1 MNKPVEITNGE
12 WSQITNNLQNNTRE
26 ILEHEERLNRH
37 SKEITALKQET
48 SKLPYA
54 IEKAVSAG
62 MEKVL
67 TKVLEHDRKFQ
78 SLETQKIE
86 QRAIKAEKELEAQK
100 ERKRYYRKIIT
111 QAIIGCFITSIV
123 GGVLSF
129 YVAVFLNN
137 L

>member
-12 WSQITNNLQNNTRE
+12 WAQVTNNLQNNTRE
-26 ILEHEERLNRH
+26 IIEHEERLNRH

-54 IEKAVSAG
+54 IEKAVSSG

-123 GGVLSF
+123 GGILSF

>member
-1 MNKPVEITNGE
+1 MDQPVKITNGE
-12 WSQITNNLQNNTRE
+12 WAQVTNNLQNNTRE
-26 ILEHEERLNRH
+26 IIEHEDRLNRH
-37 SKEITALKQET
+37 SKEINALKQET

>member
-12 WSQITNNLQNNTRE
+12 WAQVTNNLQNNTRE

-54 IEKAVSAG
+54 IEKAVSSG

-123 GGVLSF
+123 GSILSF

>member
-1 MNKPVEITNGE
+1 MNKPVEITNGD
-12 WSQITNNLQNNTRE
+12 WAQVTNNLQNNTRE

-54 IEKAVSAG
+54 IEKAVSSG

-123 GGVLSF
+123 GGILSF

>member
-12 WSQITNNLQNNTRE
+12 WAQVTNNLKNNTRE
-26 ILEHEERLNRH
+26 ILEHEERLNHH

-100 ERKRYYRKIIT
+100 ERKRYYRKIIA

-123 GGVLSF
+123 GGILSF

>member
-12 WSQITNNLQNNTRE
+12 WAQVTNNLQNNTRE

-54 IEKAVSAG
+54 IEKAVSSG

-123 GGVLSF
+123 GGILSF

>member
-12 WSQITNNLQNNTRE
+12 WAQVTNNLQNNTRE
-26 ILEHEERLNRH
+26 IIEHEDRLNRH
-37 SKEITALKQET
+37 SKEISALKQET

-54 IEKAVSAG
+54 IEKAVSSG

-123 GGVLSF
+123 GGILSF

>member
-12 WSQITNNLQNNTRE
+12 WAQITNNLQNNTRE
-26 ILEHEERLNRH
+26 IIEHEDRLNRH

-54 IEKAVSAG
+54 IEKAVSSG

-100 ERKRYYRKIIT
+100 ERKRYYRKVIT

-123 GGVLSF
+123 GGILSF

>member
-26 ILEHEERLNRH
+26 IIEHEDRLNRH
-37 SKEITALKQET
+37 SKEINALKQET

-54 IEKAVSAG
+54 IEKAVASG

-123 GGVLSF
+123 GGFLSF

>member
-1 MNKPVEITNGE
+1 MNKPVEISNGE
-12 WSQITNNLQNNTRE
+12 WAQVSNNLQNNTRE
-26 ILEHEERLNRH
+26 ILEHEARLNRH

-54 IEKAVSAG
+54 IEKAVSSG

>member
-1 MNKPVEITNGE
+1 MNKPVKITNSE
-12 WSQITNNLQNNTRE
+12 WAQITNNLQNNTRE
-26 ILEHEERLNRH
+26 IIEHEDRLNRH

>member
-12 WSQITNNLQNNTRE
+12 WAQVTNNLQNNTRE
-26 ILEHEERLNRH
+26 IIEHEDRLNRH
-37 SKEITALKQET
+37 SKEINALKQET

-54 IEKAVSAG
+54 IEKAVASG

-111 QAIIGCFITSIV
+111 QAIIGCFITSVV
-123 GGVLSF
+123 GGILSF

>member
-12 WSQITNNLQNNTRE
+12 WAQVTNNLQNNTRE
-26 ILEHEERLNRH
+26 IIEHEDRLNRH
-37 SKEITALKQET
+37 SKEISALKQET

-111 QAIIGCFITSIV
+111 QAIIGCFVTSIV
-123 GGVLSF
+123 GGILSF

>member
-12 WSQITNNLQNNTRE
+12 WAQVTNNLQNNTRE
-26 ILEHEERLNRH
+26 IIEHEDRLNRH
-37 SKEITALKQET
+37 SKEISALQQET

-54 IEKAVSAG
+54 IEKAVSSG

-123 GGVLSF
+123 GGILSF
-129 YVAVFLNN
+129 YVVVFLNN

>member
-12 WSQITNNLQNNTRE
+12 WAQVSNNLQNNTRE

-37 SKEITALKQET
+37 SKEITALQQET

-123 GGVLSF
+123 GGILSF

>member
-12 WSQITNNLQNNTRE
+12 WAQVTNNLKNNTRE

-100 ERKRYYRKIIT
+100 ERKRYYRKIIA

-123 GGVLSF
+123 GGILSF

>member
-12 WSQITNNLQNNTRE
+12 WSQVTNNLQNNTRE

-37 SKEITALKQET
+37 SKEISTLKQET

-54 IEKAVSAG
+54 IEKAVASG

>member
-12 WSQITNNLQNNTRE
+12 WAQITNNLQNNTRE
-26 ILEHEERLNRH
+26 IIEHEDRLNRH
-37 SKEITALKQET
+37 SKEINALKQET

-54 IEKAVSAG
+54 IEKAVASG

-111 QAIIGCFITSIV
+111 QTIIGCFITSIV

>member
-1 MNKPVEITNGE
+1 MDQPVKISNGQ
-12 WSQITNNLQNNTRE
+12 WAQVTNNLQNNTRE
-26 ILEHEERLNRH
+26 ILEHEERLKRH

-54 IEKAVSAG
+54 IEKAVSSG

-123 GGVLSF
+123 GGILSF

>member
-1 MNKPVEITNGE
+1 MDQPVKITNGD
-12 WSQITNNLQNNTRE
+12 WAQVTNNLQNNTRE
-26 ILEHEERLNRH
+26 IIEHEDRLNRH
-37 SKEITALKQET
+37 SKEINALKQET

-54 IEKAVSAG
+54 IEKAVSSG

-123 GGVLSF
+123 GGILSF

>member
-12 WSQITNNLQNNTRE
+12 WAQVTNNLQNNTRE
-26 ILEHEERLNRH
+26 IIEHEDRLNRH
-37 SKEITALKQET
+37 SKEINALKQET

-54 IEKAVSAG
+54 IEKAVSSG

-111 QAIIGCFITSIV
+111 QAVIGCFITSIV
-123 GGVLSF
+123 GGILSF

>member
-12 WSQITNNLQNNTRE
+12 WAQITNNLQNNTRE
-26 ILEHEERLNRH
+26 IIEHEDRLNRH
-37 SKEITALKQET
+37 SKEINALKQET

-54 IEKAVSAG
+54 IEKAVASG

-123 GGVLSF
+123 GGILSF

>member
-12 WSQITNNLQNNTRE
+12 WSQVSNNLQNNTRE

-48 SKLPYA
+48 SKLPYT

>member
-1 MNKPVEITNGE
+1 MDQPVKITNGD
-12 WSQITNNLQNNTRE
+12 WAQVTNNLQNNTRE
-26 ILEHEERLNRH
+26 ILEHEDRLNRH
-37 SKEITALKQET
+37 SKEINALKQET

-54 IEKAVSAG
+54 IEKAVASG

-86 QRAIKAEKELEAQK
+86 QRAIKAEKELEEQK

-111 QAIIGCFITSIV
+111 QAIIGCFITSVV
-123 GGVLSF
+123 GGILSF

>member
-12 WSQITNNLQNNTRE
+12 WAQVTNNLQNNTRE
-26 ILEHEERLNRH
+26 IIEHEDRLNRH
-37 SKEITALKQET
+37 SKEINALKQET

-54 IEKAVSAG
+54 IEKAVTSG

-111 QAIIGCFITSIV
+111 QAIIGCFITSII
-123 GGVLSF
+123 GGILSF

>member
-1 MNKPVEITNGE
+1 MDQPVKITNGE
-12 WSQITNNLQNNTRE
+12 WAQVTNNLQNNTRE
-26 ILEHEERLNRH
+26 IIEHEDRLNRH
-37 SKEITALKQET
+37 SKEINALKQET
-48 SKLPYA
+48 SKLPYT
-54 IEKAVSAG
+54 IEKAVASG

-123 GGVLSF
+123 GGILSF

>member
-1 MNKPVEITNGE
+1 MNKPVKITNGE
-12 WSQITNNLQNNTRE
+12 WAQITNNLQNNTRE
-26 ILEHEERLNRH
+26 IIEHEDRLNRH

-129 YVAVFLNN
+129 YVAIFLNN

>member
-12 WSQITNNLQNNTRE
+12 WAQVTNNLQNNTRE
-26 ILEHEERLNRH
+26 IIEHEDRLNRH
-37 SKEITALKQET
+37 SKEINALKQET

-54 IEKAVSAG
+54 IEKAVSSG

-123 GGVLSF
+123 GGILSF

>member
-1 MNKPVEITNGE
+1 MDQPVKITNGD
-12 WSQITNNLQNNTRE
+12 WSQVTNNLQNNTRE

-54 IEKAVSAG
+54 IEKAVSSG

-78 SLETQKIE
+78 SIETQKIE
-86 QRAIKAEKELEAQK
+86 ERAIKAEKELEAQK
-100 ERKRYYRKIIT
+100 ERKQHYRKVIT
-111 QAIIGCFITSIV
+111 QAVIGCLITSIL
-123 GGVLSF
+123 GGILSF
-129 YVAVFLNN
+129 YLAVFLNN

>member
-12 WSQITNNLQNNTRE
+12 WAQVTNNLQNNTRE
-26 ILEHEERLNRH
+26 IIEHEDRLNRH
-37 SKEITALKQET
+37 SKEIDALKQET

-54 IEKAVSAG
+54 IEKAVSSG

-123 GGVLSF
+123 GGILSF

>member
-12 WSQITNNLQNNTRE
+12 WSQVTNNLQNNTRE
-26 ILEHEERLNRH
+26 IIEHEERLNRH
-37 SKEITALKQET
+37 SKEISALQQET

-123 GGVLSF
+123 GGILSF
-129 YVAVFLNN
+129 YLAVFLNN

>member
-12 WSQITNNLQNNTRE
+12 WLQITNNLQNNTRE
-26 ILEHEERLNRH
+26 IIEHEDRLNRH
-37 SKEITALKQET
+37 SKEINTLKQET
-48 SKLPYA
+48 SKLPYT
-54 IEKAVSAG
+54 IEKAVASG

-78 SLETQKIE
+78 SLETEKIE

-129 YVAVFLNN
+129 YVALFLNN

>member
-12 WSQITNNLQNNTRE
+12 WSQVTNNLQNNTRE
-26 ILEHEERLNRH
+26 IIEHEDRLNRH
-37 SKEITALKQET
+37 SKEINALKQET

-123 GGVLSF
+123 GGILSF
-129 YVAVFLNN
+129 YVAIFLNN

>member
-1 MNKPVEITNGE
+1 MNQPVKITNGD
-12 WSQITNNLQNNTRE
+12 WSQVTNNLQNNTRE

-37 SKEITALKQET
+37 SKEITALQQET

-111 QAIIGCFITSIV
+111 QAIIGCFITSII
-123 GGVLSF
+123 GGILSF

>member
-1 MNKPVEITNGE
+1 MDQPVKITNGD
-12 WSQITNNLQNNTRE
+12 WAQVTNNLQNNTRE
-26 ILEHEERLNRH
+26 IIEHEERLNRH
-37 SKEITALKQET
+37 SKEINALKQET
-48 SKLPYA
+48 TKLPYA
-54 IEKAVSAG
+54 IEKAVASG

-123 GGVLSF
+123 GGILSF

>member
-12 WSQITNNLQNNTRE
+12 WAQVTNNLQNNTRE
-26 ILEHEERLNRH
+26 ILEHEDRLNRH
-37 SKEITALKQET
+37 SKEINALKQET

-54 IEKAVSAG
+54 IEKAVASG

-111 QAIIGCFITSIV
+111 QAFIGCFITSIV
-123 GGVLSF
+123 GGILSF
-129 YVAVFLNN
+129 YLAVFLNN

>member
-12 WSQITNNLQNNTRE
+12 WAQVTNNLQNNTRE
-26 ILEHEERLNRH
+26 IIEHEDRLNRH
-37 SKEITALKQET
+37 SKEINALKQET

-54 IEKAVSAG
+54 IEKAVASG

-123 GGVLSF
+123 GGILSF
-129 YVAVFLNN
+129 YLAVFLNN